1 MRTYVFAAAR
11 DGDMLLSCVE
21 APSMIEAR
29 TVAVQK
35 AVAHFELDQFKIGF
49 EGEEFDPL
57 SELDG
62 FEIDHIAMFLYERP
76 ICPTCNRDEIGVD
89 RDDLRKVTDV

>member
-29 TVAVQK
+29 TMALQQ
-35 AVAHFELDQFKIGF
+35 AAAHHSLECDEDEI
-49 EGEEFDPL
+49 E

-89 RDDLRKVTDV
+89 RDDLSKVTDV